1 MDAPPITRKP
11 RDDEIDIHGLTH
23 PGKVRKT
30 NQDHFLIAS
39 LRKKIELHQ
48 TSLPDVARLPTGE
61 DRVAFL
67 VMVADGGGGGA
78 GGEEASRFTLEQS
91 MLYVTESMRWYYSAD
106 ARGGGEGGSR
116 FTLEQSMLYVTE
128 SMRCYYSADAR
139 DEAFRDELQQA
150 ARRTHAGVLE
160 RAGSDPDLHGMATT
174 LTLFLGVWPWLYLLQ
189 VGDSRFYLFREGR
202 LTQVSRDQTMA
213 QALADQGVL
222 KPADLERS
230 PWSHVLSSAIGGK
243 QTEPVVTRLQ
253 NHWRNVHLFCTDG
266 LTKHVSNER
275 IAERLGA
282 MESARQGCEG
292 LLQDALDGGGTD
304 NITIIVGRFV
314 PRPTG

>member
-67 VMVADGGGGGA
+67 VMVADGVGGGA
-78 GGEEASRFTLEQS
+78 GGEEA
-91 MLYVTESMRWYYSAD
+91 
-106 ARGGGEGGSR
+106 SR

-213 QALADQGVL
+213 EDLIAQG
-222 KPADLERS
+222 AFQR
-230 PWSHVLSSAIGGK
+230 A
-243 QTEPVVTRLQ
+243 
-253 NHWRNVHLFCTDG
+253 
-266 LTKHVSNER
+266 
-275 IAERLGA
+275 
-282 MESARQGCEG
+282 
-292 LLQDALDGGGTD
+292 GGG
-304 NITIIVGRFV
+304 GAQWGGERAG
-314 PRPTG
+314 PARGPA

>member
-67 VMVADGGGGGA
+67 VMVADGVGGGA
-78 GGEEASRFTLEQS
+78 GGEEASRF
-91 MLYVTESMRWYYSAD
+91 A
-106 ARGGGEGGSR
+106 
-116 FTLEQSMLYVTE
+116 LEQSMLYVTE

-275 IAERLGA
+275 ITERLGA

>member
-67 VMVADGGGGGA
+67 VMVADGVGGGA
-78 GGEEASRFTLEQS
+78 GGEEA
-91 MLYVTESMRWYYSAD
+91 
-106 ARGGGEGGSR
+106 SR